1 MSPPTIPALSAGEP
15 GGSTKSNVTP
25 PSVELSPS
33 TPKYERLAAGAPI
46 RARRPTFFTNALIKP
61 PPAKKIARI
70 IHIQVMPVKPKRRF
84 RPRYPRPVCRAIGA
98 VMPGPYGAVYC
109 PLAAAVAFG
118 KRTVSVYSAGPSPSR
133 FPHDRQ
139 KRISFGI
146 GAPHCAQTIAAL

>member
-15 GGSTKSNVTP
+15 GGSTTSNVTP

-33 TPKYERLAAGAPI
+33 TPKYERLAAGAPM

-61 PPAKKIARI
+61 PPAKKIART
-70 IHIQVMPVKPKRRF
+70 IHIHVMPVKPKRRF
-84 RPRYPRPVCRAIGA
+84 RHRDRPVCRAIGA

-109 PLAAAVAFG
+109 PFDVAVAFG

-133 FPHDRQ
+133 FPQARL
-139 KRISFGI
+139 KRISRGI
-146 GAPHCAQTIAAL
+146 GAPH